1 MPTIDTFLLTVNL
14 VVLIIGALIIKALA
28 KGMTPIG
35 SRKGFGTALLF
46 MIIWFAIYF
55 VIQYFGVEAYILSKL
70 GFFLGWA
77 ILIVGFWLLF
87 SLLIKAFYGGSFGR
101 CMGIAILFAII
112 LFLLLW
118 VVGFIL
124 GLLRPLFPVIVI

>member
-1 MPTIDTFLLTVNL
+1 MPVIDTFQLTVNI
-14 VVLIIGALIIKALA
+14 VVLLIGALIIKALA

-55 VIQYFGVEAYILSKL
+55 VIQYFGVDAYIISTL
-70 GFFLGWA
+70 GPLIGWA

-87 SLLIKAFYGGSFGR
+87 SLLIKGFYGGSFGR

-118 VVGFIL
+118 VVGFVLIL
-124 GLLRPLFPVIVI
+124 LKPLFPVIVI